1 MGKNKKKKRGSKKP
15 GKETSETPSTTSQKD
30 GVSETTT
37 PTDVTLE
44 ETKDVQEITNVHG
57 DVLKEETTATDT
69 PAEESKAEESKAEE
83 SKAEESKDA
92 APTDEESKD
101 TAPTDDSK
109 HKRVLSKHQ
118 KAKQEKYGVLFVD
131 MKNVKNC
138 TGCSKKLVWYP
149 GRVSK
154 YHCRKCGQ
162 VFCNGCTKTKLLIKG
177 SKNKKRICDGCVA
190 DGCNETNFDAETCI
204 GHSSGEEEEEVPE
217 PEPTKKD
224 TSGEDAKVAAEA
236 KAAKEAKRIEAERVE
251 TERVEAERVE
261 KARLAEEARL
271 VEEARLAEVARL
283 KAVEDIRLAEVARL
297 KVVEDARVAMV
308 AANIECLKRG
318 IAITKHPR
326 KGAPQERVLWLTQDC
341 TQFCIA
347 KKVTATVTSK
357 TKGWYVKDELDPNFK
372 VIKGCNSA
380 VFARTT
386 KLKSSKYLIETCCM
400 TVSLPDRTIDLQ
412 FASEDMLDKITDVI
426 ASFQ

>member
-15 GKETSETPSTTSQKD
+15 GKTTSETPSTTSQKD

-83 SKAEESKDA
+83 SKDA

-131 MKNVKNC
+131 MKDVKNC

-204 GHSSGEEEEEVPE
+204 GNSSGEEEEEVPE

-271 VEEARLAEVARL
+271 VEEARLAEIARL